1 LLQAY
6 GGQESMDS
14 VHFHSKDVDLEV
26 DVDVEIG
33 RDTQNVADMVK
44 EG

>member
-1 LLQAY
+1 
-6 GGQESMDS
+6 MDS